1 MENKKP
7 ENNED
12 KLKVESVLKISKKL
26 PKAFILQGTSC
37 ARCDAGS
44 TCSERGSLGCS

>member
-26 PKAFILQGTSC
+26 PKAFILQGCTC
-37 ARCDAGS
+37 ARCDGGS
-44 TCSERGSLGCS
+44 TCSQRGSLQCC